1 MKKFIQTIQYLAKC
15 CNVPLVVITAML
27 ILLPEYLFAT
37 VFTVSS
43 TADSGPGTLRQAI
56 TNANADVNTPHTINF
71 SIAAGST
78 ITLAATALPNI
89 TRTMIIDATTT
100 TGWTS
105 NAIGVTL
112 DATSNTGNQVFN
124 VVNVP
129 GFEIYGFQIIGGAS
143 TSFGILINGE
153 NADDF
158 KIGAINKRNVINRAG
173 NTIIKVISADNG
185 FIQNNYIGCD
195 VTGTSGYYG
204 TPSLTPPNS
213 GSGLWLD
220 AGANGNT
227 IGGSATGQGN
237 LIAGGTGIAL
247 LLGTTNDASPGNSG
261 CSNNIIYG
269 NRIGGPGTLQFWSC
283 VGIWIDGNSDNN
295 IIGGVLPGQAND
307 LSYCSNGNSCD
318 GNGGSA
324 VRIRSAEAQGNA
336 IRGNVMQCAPGV
348 GIRLISTG
356 SNNNQSSPTL
366 STFNTTTNIL
376 TGTST
381 TPNAIIDVYLGSD
394 CNGNFTT
401 SIKSKLYLGSTTAD
415 ASGNWSVNLSSV
427 TCFLNGEY
435 LTATVTNP
443 TNGSTGPFASG
454 LLVTLP
460 TPAVYYPP
468 GTYTVGP
475 TGTFCSLKG
484 VAAFLNLFTISGAYI
499 FELQPT
505 YNGSNEATPIVF
517 NNNLGSSASNSVTIR
532 PALGATNLLITN
544 GNADNTIRL
553 NGMDFLTFDGRA
565 GGTGTNR
572 NLSIETFNNMGASIM
587 LTNDA
592 VNNTIRFCNV
602 RGGAAYTGA
611 GGSSGGM
618 IGIIEINTLAGSTT
632 GCDNNTIA
640 NCLIANNNSS
650 TLSPICG
657 VYCRGL
663 SNAAANNNIVIR
675 NNEFNGIREYGY
687 NGANKYSGII
697 HFDAFNSAAV
707 IEGNSIYQSTAY
719 DIPLQSGSQ
728 IVTQYG
734 IYIHNG
740 AGYSVSGTS
749 VINLTGSGNN
759 FIVRDNF
766 IGGSGPGCTGTWTVN
781 APTASSGQYRFIGI
795 YVQGHTNTPVG
806 SLATIEGNT
815 IKNIS
820 WGTTAPFLNT
830 APQLAVWGGIVVVG
844 GQAAGVAGRTVTIG
858 TSGKPNI
865 IGDNL
870 SNGSITVTNAGTAAG
885 NGMNLIGIQV
895 QGMGSGNATI
905 EYNQIGGITA
915 TSTNGAGRVATIEGI
930 RVDDGNNVIRFNS
943 IGSST
948 LANSFNI
955 TASATTYNA
964 AAANNQIQRVRGIV
978 HTGGTA
984 TTASTTI
991 ANNTIANLRMNY
1003 AATAT
1008 GPGAARGI
1016 VFDNPA
1022 PANVRGAIQ
1031 IQNNNI
1037 FNLTSN
1043 QNFAASGATANV
1055 VGIDF
1060 NLSGNTEAANTDIS
1074 GNNIYGLTTNGSSA
1088 ITNAVGI
1095 YYSGRSAGTQSI
1107 NGNFIRDFASNN
1119 INQSQ
1124 TAIEAAGGVA
1134 TYSNNIIY
1142 LGRNGTADITTH
1154 NIFNGISETGG
1165 TNQFYFNTS
1174 TIGGTAT
1181 VAGANNTFGFITTV
1195 NSGARNIRN
1204 NIFFNA
1210 RSNSAGT
1217 SKHYGISLPGNTGL
1231 TINNNNYF
1239 ISGTGGVLGRYNA
1252 VDNATLLAW
1261 QGSTTQDAASQSI
1274 NPTFT
1279 ANIAN
1284 GTGTGT
1290 ATNYRPTGTG
1300 IIAGTAVV
1308 GVTTDYSGTYR
1319 SCNNTLGAF
1328 ELAPTAPNLQI
1339 TNPAAVCSPNT
1350 VNLNA
1355 VGVIN
1360 DLNSTTGTTSY
1371 FTNLANAISNTSPIA
1386 ITTAV
1391 SASGTYFIR
1400 KTAGCGFDVKPVT
1413 VTINP
1418 LPTPSFTVSSS
1429 NVCAGSTG
1437 VVFTSQTGMTG
1448 YTWNITGAGNSI
1460 ASGSGTNSIIT
1471 AWGSNGGNVT
1481 LNYTDPNGC
1490 SAASAISQAVTVTPL
1505 AAPTFTATGSTPVC
1519 QGAVSNVF
1527 TTQTGRSNYLW
1538 SVVGGNITAGGTSTS
1553 NSATITW
1560 NTPGNGIVAVNYSN
1574 AASPLCFANSYTT
1587 ANVTVNAPPAIT
1599 AQPTAPTVVC
1609 SGAGIQTLSVTATG
1623 AGLNY
1628 SWRRGGTPVTNG
1640 GVFSGQGTASLTLTN
1655 PAATDAGSYDVVITG
1670 TCTPAVTSSAVTV
1683 SVNPLPQGSISGNTV
1698 CLGGQ
1703 SQFTFTA
1710 TAGTGPYTLIIDG
1723 TTYTNVVSGTPFNG
1737 PAPSSTTSYTLTSIT
1752 DANGCVR
1759 TTSFTGATA
1768 TLTINTAPAITTQPL
1783 APSATCTSNGTQT
1796 LIVAATGT
1804 GLTYSWRKGGVAV
1817 TNGGVFSGQGTN
1829 TLTLT
1834 NPAVADAGSYDVV
1847 ISGTCPSPVT
1857 SNAVNVTV
1865 NPLPQGSI
1873 AGNTICSGNQ
1883 SQFTF
1888 TASTGTGPFTLIVGG
1903 TTYTNVIS
1911 GTSFNGPSP
1920 ITTTPYTLTSITDA
1934 NGCVRTTGITAATAT
1949 VTVNTAPSIITQPL
1963 QPAAT
1968 CTGSGTRTISV
1979 LATGTGLTYSWRKGG
1994 VAIVNGG
2001 IYSGQGTNTLTITN
2015 PLVADA
2021 GSYDVVIS
2029 GTCTPDVTSNAVLLN
2044 VSATPV
2050 AIAGGSQTICE
2061 DGTATAP
2068 SATATNGSIL
2078 WTHNGSGQFSDDG
2091 SGSPGATS
2099 TLLTP
2104 TYVAT
2109 AGDAGLTRTLTLT
2122 VSNAPCSN
2130 AVATHTV
2137 IVKAIP
2143 TASAGGSASICQNG
2157 SHTLTGVSSAN
2168 GTRLWTHNGAGS
2180 FNGGL
2185 ATSSLLL
2192 PTYTADAADSGNTVI
2207 LTLTVSNPPCAD
2219 AVVTYTINVSATPTA
2234 SGTGPIQTC
2243 ENGAI
2248 TVSGVSATNGT
2259 ISWSILNGN
2268 GNLANTSTL
2277 TPTYTPVA
2285 ADAGT
2290 TVVLR
2295 LSVSNPPCADAI
2307 YDQQIQI
2314 RPRPTLSTTA
2324 VNICTGNPF
2333 QQIDVVSP
2341 QLNTDYK
2348 WSPANDLYLDAAL
2361 TIPYTLGTAAS
2372 TVWTAP
2378 FGNVTY
2384 NVSATNTTDN
2394 CVTGNTP
2401 VAVTVCPA
2409 ANDAICQALP
2419 VNVTS
2424 TSTFVNYSLTGSTP
2438 SIFAACAP
2446 VARDIY
2452 FSAVVP
2458 ANGEI
2463 NVITLA
2469 GNNSNASLNIV
2480 SSVVQILTGAC
2491 TSPTAVYCDAN
2502 GGSGNMSFAHTSGLS
2517 PGSTVYIRLARTG
2530 GLSTAQFVRMAVT
2543 SGLVWTAA
2551 ADDDFNNPANWHGG
2565 DATALTKPDATI
2577 SAIIPHNVTKPK
2589 LYANSTARG
2598 MNFTTGAP
2606 YFVSPGINLNGLTL
2620 NVKGDWLVGPSL
2632 SSSLTMDCNGTVE
2645 FNGSGASAQS
2655 IGGKTTFGNLTTNN
2669 TVGGVTLT
2677 NNTSVS
2683 CILKTTAGNLSSSGF
2698 LSLRSN
2704 NTTTALV
2711 NPLAGNV
2718 TGNVS
2723 VERKIGSITGY
2734 HYLSSPVSN
2743 GFVNNTTNGWRDDFT
2758 ILSALDGIVFI
2769 PGTTYSTL
2777 PTVWE
2782 YDETNTNPNP
2792 AYGWRSATG
2801 TTDALTPLK
2810 GFACIVTANTVV
2822 DVFGTLNNGTIP
2834 GGYNIT
2840 KTTGTGV
2847 GEGLNAIGN
2856 PYASPISWN
2865 AFRALPGNSTL
2876 LSTSGYQAFIASGG
2890 YAGTYGSWD
2899 GAIGSPVSVTDKIAS
2914 SQGIMVTALGTGAIN
2929 AANSAR
2935 LTTAADLNPTFFSGY
2950 NSVPD
2955 LMRLEVQGNG
2965 YANETAIYFDPTSVD
2980 NFDIHRDARFVST
2993 PVADVPTVYS
3003 YIDNT
3008 PLNINVMGKLN
3019 MDKVVPLGVKIQT
3032 AGTYNLVAT
3041 DMSSFSPSVV
3051 AYLEDTQAGT
3061 MTNLRTNPS
3070 YSVSLPV
3077 GEINNRFYIH
3087 FHPAVELNAVNETCA
3102 GNDGKLVI
3110 NYPTSNTVNVVI
3122 KDENGTV
3129 VNTQNNLSGTVTIN
3143 NMLAGNYVAEMTF
3156 GVAPNTYT
3164 TSDYFTVAGGNAVYA
3179 NLSASANTVDMSANT
3194 TVNFTATAQGAI
3206 SFNWNFGDGT
3216 VVTNGPANMSHTFAQ
3231 AGTYN
3236 VTFEASNGICNTVAT
3251 TTVEVTNATG
3261 LVAINNS
3268 NLQVVG
3274 VGSKVTV
3281 RFGNKMEGTGN
3292 IEVINMLGEVVAH
3305 LENVSMKGTREIERA
3320 NIATGQYL
3328 VKIVNNNKLYTEKVF
3343 LSRQE

>member
-1 MKKFIQTIQYLAKC
+1 MKKFIKTVQQVIKC
-15 CNVPLVVITAML
+15 YSMPLGIIAT
-27 ILLPEYLFAT
+27 LLLLTPQYLFAT
-37 VFTVSS
+37 TFTVTSN
-43 TADSGPGTLRQAI
+43 ADSGPGSLRQAI

-143 TSFGILINGE
+143 TSFGILINGD
-153 NADDF
+153 NADNF

-173 NTIIKVISADNG
+173 NTVIKVISADNG

-204 TPSLTPPNS
+204 TPTLTPPNS
-213 GSGLWLD
+213 GSGLQLTD
-220 AGANGNT
+220 GANGNT
-227 IGGSATGQGN
+227 VGGSTAGQGN

-247 LLGTTNDASPGNSG
+247 LLGITNDASPGLSG

-269 NRIGGPGTLQFWSC
+269 NRIGGPGTLQFWNC
-283 VGIWIDGNSDNN
+283 IGIWLDGNSDNN
-295 IIGGVLPGQAND
+295 IIGGVLAGQAND

-318 GNGGSA
+318 GQGTSA
-324 VRIRSAEAQGNA
+324 IRIRSAEAQGNT
-336 IRGNVMQCAPGV
+336 IRGNVMQCAPGA

-356 SNNNQSSPTL
+356 SNNNQSSPVL
-366 STFNTTTNIL
+366 SAFNITTNIL

-394 CNGNFTT
+394 CNGDYAFN
-401 SIKSKLYLGSTTAD
+401 IKSKQYLASTTAD

-435 LTATVTNP
+435 LTATATNP
-443 TNGSTGPFASG
+443 TNGSTGQFASG

-505 YNGSNEATPIVF
+505 YNGSTEATPIVF
-517 NNNLGSSASNSVTIR
+517 NNNAGSSATNTVTIR
-532 PALGATNLLITN
+532 PAVGATNLQITN

-553 NGMDFLTFDGRA
+553 NGMDFLTIDGRA
-565 GGTGTNR
+565 GGTGTSR
-572 NLSIETFNNMGASIM
+572 NLSIETLNDMGASIM

-592 VNNTIRFCNV
+592 VSNTIRFCNV

-663 SNAAANNNIVIR
+663 SNAATNNNIVIR

-707 IEGNSIYQSTAY
+707 IEGNSIYQSAAY

-728 IVTQYG
+728 VVTQYG
-734 IYIHNG
+734 IFVHNG
-740 AGYSVSGTS
+740 AGYNISAANVTNLSG
-749 VINLTGSGNN
+749 NGNN
-759 FIVRDNF
+759 FIIRDNF
-766 IGGSGPGCTGTWTVN
+766 IGGSGPNCTGTWTVN
-781 APTASSGQYRFIGI
+781 TPVTTSGQYRFIGI
-795 YVQGHTNTPVG
+795 YVQGTINTPAG
-806 SLATIEGNT
+806 SLASIEGNT

-820 WGTTAPFLNT
+820 WGTTSPFANT

-844 GQAAGVAGRTVTIG
+844 GQAVGVTGRTVTIG
-858 TSGKPNI
+858 TLSKPNI

-870 SNGSITVTNAGTAAG
+870 SNGSITVTNAGSAAG

-895 QGMGSGNATI
+895 QSMGSGNTTI

-915 TSTNGAGRVATIEGI
+915 SSITGAGRVSTIEGI
-930 RVDDGNNVIRFNS
+930 RVNDGNNVIRFNT
-943 IGSST
+943 IGSTT

-964 AAANNQIQRVRGIV
+964 TAANNQIQRVRGIV
-978 HTGGTA
+978 HSGGTA

-1016 VFDNPA
+1016 VFDNPT
-1022 PANVRGAIQ
+1022 PANIRGAIQ
-1031 IQNNNI
+1031 IQNNTI

-1060 NLSGNTEAANTDIS
+1060 NLSGNSEVANTNIS
-1074 GNNIYGLTTNGSSA
+1074 GNTIYGLTTNGSTV
-1088 ITNAVGI
+1088 ITNALGI
-1095 YYSGRSAGTQSI
+1095 YYSGRSAGTQTI
-1107 NGNFIRDFASNN
+1107 NGNYIRDFNSTNTS
-1119 INQSQ
+1119 QSQ
-1124 TAIEAAGGVA
+1124 TGILVEGGVS
-1134 TYSNNIIY
+1134 TYSNNIIF
-1142 LGRNGTADITTH
+1142 LGNGISTH
-1154 NIFNGISETGG
+1154 PSINGISETSG
-1165 TNQFYFNTS
+1165 TNQFYFNTARIVGVP
-1174 TIGGTAT
+1174 TGTAT
-1181 VAGANNTFGFITTV
+1181 NSTFAFISMVNAGT
-1195 NSGARNIRN
+1195 RNIRN
-1204 NIFFNA
+1204 NIFANA
-1210 RSNSAGT
+1210 RSSFVDAT
-1217 SKHYGISLPGNTGL
+1217 SRHYAISLIGNTGL
-1231 TINNNNYF
+1231 TINFNNYVA
-1239 ISGTGGVLGRYNA
+1239 SGANGAVLGRYNA
-1252 VDNATLLAW
+1252 VNNTSLATW
-1261 QGSTTQDAASQSI
+1261 QTSTTQDAASQSI
-1274 NPTFT
+1274 NPNFF
-1279 ANIAN
+1279 
-1284 GTGTGT
+1284 GPGPT
-1290 ATNYRPTGTG
+1290 ATHHRPTGTG
-1300 IIAGTAVV
+1300 IIAGVAVAS
-1308 GVTTDYSGTYR
+1308 VTTDYSGTYR

-1328 ELAPTAPNLQI
+1328 EIAPTAPNLQI

-1355 VGVIN
+1355 VGVIT

-1371 FTNLANAISNTSPIA
+1371 FSSLANAISNTSPIA

-1418 LPTPSFTVSSS
+1418 LPNPSFTVSSS
-1429 NVCAGSTG
+1429 SLCAGSTG
-1437 VVFTSQTGMTG
+1437 VVFTTQSGMTG
-1448 YTWNITGAGNSI
+1448 YTWNITGVGNSI
-1460 ASGSGTNSIIT
+1460 SSGSGTNSVIT
-1471 AWGSNGGNVT
+1471 SWGSNGGNVT
-1481 LNYTDPNGC
+1481 LNYTNPNSC
-1490 SAASAISQAVTVTPL
+1490 TAASAISQAVTITPL
-1505 AAPTFTATGSTPVC
+1505 ATPTFTVTGASPVC
-1519 QGAVSNVF
+1519 QSATAQTF

-1560 NTPGNGIVAVNYSN
+1560 NTPGAGVVAVNYSN
-1574 AASPLCFANSYTT
+1574 AASPLCFASSYTS
-1587 ANVTVNAPPAIT
+1587 ANITVNAPPAIT

-1609 SGAGIQTLSVTATG
+1609 SGAGTQTLSVTATG

-1628 SWRRGGTPVTNG
+1628 SWRKGGTPVTNG
-1640 GVFSGQGTASLTLTN
+1640 TVYSGQGTSTLTLTN
-1655 PAATDAGSYDVVITG
+1655 PTVADAGSYDVVITG

-1698 CLGGQ
+1698 CIGGQ

-1737 PAPSSTTSYTLTSIT
+1737 PSPSSNTSYTLTSIT
-1752 DANGCVR
+1752 GSNGCVR
-1759 TTSFTGATA
+1759 TSGFTGATA
-1768 TLTINTAPAITTQPL
+1768 TLTINTAPAITTQPSS
-1783 APSATCTSNGTQT
+1783 PSSTCSSSGTQT
-1796 LIVAATGT
+1796 LSVAATGT
-1804 GLTYSWRKGGVAV
+1804 GLTYSWRKGGVAI

-1834 NPAVADAGSYDVV
+1834 NPVIADAGSYDVV

-1920 ITTTPYTLTSITDA
+1920 TTTTPYTLTSITDA

-1979 LATGTGLTYSWRKGG
+1979 LATGTGLTYSWRKDGLA
-1994 VAIVNGG
+1994 VANGG

-2015 PLVADA
+2015 PVVADA

-2044 VSATPV
+2044 VSATP
-2050 AIAGGSQTICE
+2050 
-2061 DGTATAP
+2061 
-2068 SATATNGSIL
+2068 
-2078 WTHNGSGQFSDDG
+2078 
-2091 SGSPGATS
+2091 
-2099 TLLTP
+2099 
-2104 TYVAT
+2104 
-2109 AGDAGLTRTLTLT
+2109 
-2122 VSNAPCSN
+2122 
-2130 AVATHTV
+2130 
-2137 IVKAIP
+2137 
-2143 TASAGGSASICQNG
+2143 
-2157 SHTLTGVSSAN
+2157 
-2168 GTRLWTHNGAGS
+2168 
-2180 FNGGL
+2180 
-2185 ATSSLLL
+2185 
-2192 PTYTADAADSGNTVI
+2192 
-2207 LTLTVSNPPCAD
+2207 
-2219 AVVTYTINVSATPTA
+2219 TA
-2234 SGTGPIQTC
+2234 SGTGPLQTC

-2248 TVSGVSATNGT
+2248 TLSGVSATNGT

-2307 YDQQIQI
+2307 YDQEIQI
-2314 RPRPTLSTTA
+2314 RPRPTLSTAA

-2361 TIPYTLGTAAS
+2361 TIPYTLGTPAS

-2378 FGNVTY
+2378 FGNATY
-2384 NVSATNTTDN
+2384 NVTATNTIDN
-2394 CVTGNTP
+2394 CVTGTTP
-2401 VAVTVCPA
+2401 VVVTVCPA
-2409 ANDAICQALP
+2409 ANDAICQATA

-2424 TSTFVNYSLTGSTP
+2424 TATFVNYSLTGSTP

-2463 NVITLA
+2463 DVVTLPGTNA
-2469 GNNSNASLNIV
+2469 NNSLNMV

-2491 TSPTAVYCDAN
+2491 TSPSVVVCNSN
-2502 GGSGNMSFAHTSGLS
+2502 GGSGNMSFASASGLT
-2517 PGSTVYIRLARTG
+2517 PGATVYIRLARTG
-2530 GLSTAQFVRMAVT
+2530 GPTTAQFVRMAVT
-2543 SGLVWTAA
+2543 NGLVWTAA
-2551 ADDDFNNPANWHGG
+2551 VDDDFNNPANWHGG
-2565 DATALTKPDATI
+2565 DATALTKPDALI
-2577 SAIIPHNVTKPK
+2577 SAIIPSTVTKPK
-2589 LYANSTARG
+2589 LNINSNVRDIS
-2598 MNFTTGAP
+2598 FTTVPPFFGSQG
-2606 YFVSPGINLNGLTL
+2606 VDLNGFTL
-2620 NVKGDWLVGPSL
+2620 NVKGNWFVGPSIA
-2632 SSSLTMDCNGTVE
+2632 SSLSLTCNGTVE
-2645 FNGSGASAQS
+2645 FNGNGPAAQT
-2655 IGGKTTFGNLTTNN
+2655 IGGKNNFGNLTTNN
-2669 TVGGVTLT
+2669 TAAGVTLT
-2677 NNTSVS
+2677 NGTGVS
-2683 CILKTTAGNLSSSGF
+2683 CILKTTAGNLNSAGF
-2698 LSLRSN
+2698 LTLRSS
-2704 NTTTALV
+2704 TGLTALV
-2711 NPLAGNV
+2711 NPMLGNV
-2718 TGNVS
+2718 TGNVT
-2723 VERKIGSITGY
+2723 VERKIDGPSGY
-2734 HYLSSPVSN
+2734 HYLSGAVS
-2743 GFVNNTTNGWRDDFT
+2743 GAIVNNTVNGWRDDFT
-2758 ILSALDGIVFI
+2758 ILSSLDGIAFI
-2769 PGTTYSTL
+2769 PGNIYTQL

-2782 YDETNTNPNP
+2782 YNESNTNPNP
-2792 AYGWRSATG
+2792 DFGWISATG
-2801 TTDALTPLK
+2801 TDDAITPLK
-2810 GFACIVTANTVV
+2810 GFACIVMTNTIV
-2822 DVFGTLNNGTIP
+2822 DVSGPLNNGIIA

-2840 KTTGTGV
+2840 KTTGTGI
-2847 GEGLNAIGN
+2847 GEGINVIGN
-2856 PYASPISWN
+2856 PYPSPISWN
-2865 AFRALPGNSTL
+2865 AFRALPANNAL
-2876 LSTSGYQAFIASGG
+2876 LSTSGYKVFISSGG
-2890 YAGTYGSWD
+2890 YNGAYGSWD
-2899 GAIGSPVSVTDKIAS
+2899 GSIGSPATVTDRIAS
-2914 SQGIMVTALGTGAIN
+2914 SQGILVTALATGNIN

-2935 LTTAADLNPTFFSGY
+2935 LTTSADVSSNFFSGY

-2955 LMRLEVQGNG
+2955 LLRMEIQGNG
-2965 YANETAIYFDPTSVD
+2965 FANETAIYFDGNAAD
-2980 NFDIHRDARFVST
+2980 EADINRDATLIFS
-2993 PVADVPTVYS
+2993 PTDGMPNVYS
-3003 YIDNT
+3003 YISQT
-3008 PLNINVMGKLN
+3008 PLNINVMGSLN
-3019 MDKVVPLGVKIQT
+3019 SEKVVPLGVKIKT
-3032 AGTYNLVAT
+3032 AGTYNLIAT
-3041 DMSSFSPSVV
+3041 DMSSFSPSVIV
-3051 AYLEDTQAGT
+3051 YLEDIQTGSII
-3061 MTNLRTNPS
+3061 NLRTNPS
-3070 YSVSLPV
+3070 YQITLPV
-3077 GEINNRFYIH
+3077 GEINNRFFLH
-3087 FHPAVELNAVNETCA
+3087 FHPAVVLDPINESCA
-3102 GNDGKLVI
+3102 GNDGKLQI
-3110 NYPTSNTVNVVI
+3110 NYPSSNSVNMVI
-3122 KDENGTV
+3122 KDENGNIV
-3129 VNTQNNLSGTVTIN
+3129 HTQNNFSGSTIIN
-3143 NMLAGNYVAEMTF
+3143 NLAAGNYVAEMSF
-3156 GVAPNTYT
+3156 GLAPNTYT
-3164 TSDYFTVAGGNAVYA
+3164 TADYFSIAEGNDVAAQ
-3179 NLSASANTVDMSANT
+3179 LTASAFSVDMNANT
-3194 TVNFTATAQGAI
+3194 NVNFTATAQGAT
-3206 SFNWNFGDGT
+3206 SFNWNFGDGQILN
-3216 VVTNGPANMSHTFAQ
+3216 NGPANVSHAFTQ
-3231 AGTYN
+3231 AGAYQ
-3236 VTFEASNGICNTVAT
+3236 VTFEASNGICNSVAGT
-3251 TTVEVTNATG
+3251 IIEVTNATG
-3261 LVAINNS
+3261 LTAISNS
-3268 NLQVVG
+3268 NLKVSA
-3274 VGSKVTV
+3274 VGSKVIV
-3281 RFGNKMEGTGN
+3281 RFGNNIEGTAN
-3292 IEVINMLGEVVAH
+3292 IEIINMLGEVVAQTQ
-3305 LENVSMKGTREIERA
+3305 NVAMKGTREIDLP
-3320 NIATGQYL
+3320 NIAAGQYL
-3328 VKIVNNNKLYTEKVF
+3328 VKIINNNKLLTEKVY
-3343 LSRQE
+3343 LNR